1 MDQEEEEIDRQRAA
15 GCPDSELLVGFGGG
29 SGSQVS
35 ERVVGP
41 AGGSGSPISVS
52 EPVQS
57 WVMQQSAQELAACL
71 GAEPCLEAKKLDES
85 IEEMLIRLDEF
96 CAMLEM
102 IRSDSSQILDENVP
116 KLKAMALEMKKEYA
130 KIDKMETFVK
140 MVGQNAAT
148 LEQQVIQAE
157 KDYGNLP
164 HGVRRLLLSI
174 NAPSFLNKKCSC
186 PKQQNTRYE
195 LPSLYR
201 TEAYFP
207 ESSDRPYF
215 SKPKT

>member
-1 MDQEEEEIDRQRAA
+1 MDQEEEIDRRQAA
-15 GCPDSELLVGFGGG
+15 ACPDSELLVGFGRG
-29 SGSQVS
+29 SGSPVS
-35 ERVVGP
+35 ELVVGP
-41 AGGSGSPISVS
+41 SSGSGSPISVS

-116 KLKAMALEMKKEYA
+116 KLKAKALEMKKVYA

-157 KDYGNLP
+157 KDCGNLP

-174 NAPSFLNKKCSC
+174 SAPSFLNKKCSC

-207 ESSDRPYF
+207 ESSDTPYF